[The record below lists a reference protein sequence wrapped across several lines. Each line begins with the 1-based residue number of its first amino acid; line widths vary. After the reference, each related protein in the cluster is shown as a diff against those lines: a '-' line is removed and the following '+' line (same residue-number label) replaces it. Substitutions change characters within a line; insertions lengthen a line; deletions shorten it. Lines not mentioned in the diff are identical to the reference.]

1 MEDQLG
7 QGSPDAGTEAAET
20 VATGTAV
27 AAAVVPVGAA
37 SGGIPA
43 EFFRR
48 LVDAGPVVG
57 AARMLAMTPADE
69 LDGAGAVA
77 ALIEAARVEAWAV
90 AKKAELA
97 VRILQTTQD
106 AMPEKLHGSIDGQE
120 LALSSAVSEI
130 GCALHLAERTAGF
143 LLVDSENLIR
153 HFPATHA
160 ALAAGELDYARARTI
175 TNQAQGLPE
184 KLIPLFES
192 TLLTK
197 AAGQTNPQLGA
208 SARRLRDKIHPEAL
222 AERKAKAAQDRS
234 LTFRPAEDGMAYLE
248 AFLPAEEALAAY
260 NSVTAAAIRAQGPHE
275 PRTLTQ
281 LRADLAVDFLL
292 NAFSTDPNATLND
305 GAGAGDRSE
314 TGATKGTSN
323 DGGTGGGGNTGRG
336 SKPGRVKPKAQIMVM
351 IPMLTM
357 LGLSQDPA
365 ELDGYGP
372 IPADTARELAGE
384 QNVWFRL
391 LTDPA
396 SGVPVKLDRNSYRI
410 PESTKAWLRL
420 RDGNCRFPGCG
431 RQARFTD
438 ADHTIPYPIGPSNES
453 NLACL
458 CPKHHQILKH
468 RAGWKATQTGNGDLD
483 WQSPAGHTYTSH
495 PRDST

>member
-7 QGSPDAGTEAAET
+7 QGSPDTGTEAAET
-20 VATGTAV
+20 VATVTAV
-27 AAAVVPVGAA
+27 AAAAVPAAAA

-106 AMPEKLHGSIDGQE
+106 AMPEKLHGSIDGQD

-192 TLLTK
+192 TLLPK

-260 NSVTAAAIRAQGPHE
+260 NSVTSAAIRAQGPHE

-281 LRADLAVDFLL
+281 LRADLAVDYLL
-292 NAFSTDPNATLND
+292 NAFSTA
-305 GAGAGDRSE
+305 DRSE

-323 DGGTGGGGNTGRG
+323 DGGTGDRAKTGRG
-336 SKPGRVKPKAQIMVM
+336 PKPGRVKPKAQIMVM

-483 WQSPAGHTYTSH
+483 WQSPAGRTYTSH

>member
-1 MEDQLG
+1 MEEQ
-7 QGSPDAGTEAAET
+7 QGKDSPDAVPAAAESGAT
-20 VATGTAV
+20 VP
-27 AAAVVPVGAA
+27 AAAVVVVPDPSAA
-37 SGGIPA
+37 SGIPA

-77 ALIEAARVEAWAV
+77 GLIEAARVEAWAA

-97 VRILQTTQD
+97 VRILQTMQD
-106 AMPEKLHGSIDGQE
+106 AMPEKLHGTIVGQE
-120 LALSSAVSEI
+120 LAFSSAVSEI
-130 GCALHLAERTAGF
+130 GCALRLAERSAGF
-143 LLVDSENLIR
+143 LLVDSENLVR
-153 HFPATHA
+153 LLPATQA
-160 ALAAGELDYARARTI
+160 ALLAGELDYQRARTI
-175 TNQAQGLPE
+175 VNQAQGLPE
-184 KLIPLFES
+184 KLVPLFER
-192 TLLTK
+192 TLLEK
-197 AAGQTNPQLGA
+197 AAGQTNPQLA
-208 SARRLRDKIHPEAL
+208 SSARRLRDKIHPEAL
-222 AERKAKAAQDRS
+222 AERRAKAAQDRS
-234 LTFRPAEDGMAYLE
+234 VSFRPAEDGMAYLE

-260 NSVTAAAIRAQGPHE
+260 NSITAAAIRAQGPEE

-281 LRADLAVDFLL
+281 LRADLAVDYLL
-292 NAFSTDPNATLND
+292 GAFSTDTV
-305 GAGAGDRSE
+305 
-314 TGATKGTSN
+314 GTPVPGSAAS
-323 DGGTGGGGNTGRG
+323 GGTAVGETADIG
-336 SKPGRVKPKAQIMVM
+336 SGPKPGRGKLKAKIMVM

-357 LGLSQDPA
+357 LGLSDDPA

-372 IPADTARELAGE
+372 IPAETARELAGD
-384 QNVWFRL
+384 QKVWHRL

-410 PESTKAWLRL
+410 PESTKQWLQL

-468 RAGWKATQTGNGDLD
+468 RAGWKATQTGNATLT
-483 WQSPAGHTYTSH
+483 WQSPAGRTYTSH